1 MSFCISSRDT
11 YFTKFVDIHPE
22 KLALF
27 TQFTYLTNWVKL
39 KEVLMAI
46 SESAEKSL
54 SFSSSITSR
63 KIVKKIPGW
72 NDQVRPYRENAKFW
86 FSVWISAGKPLNC
99 ELQNIMRRTK
109 NIYHYQVKKCKK
121 AEDQIK
127 KDKLLSALLDPDSE
141 IDLFKEIKNMRKAN
155 TLSANKIDDK
165 TKNIEEHFAGL
176 YKTLY
181 NSVDDQDSLQDVASI
196 KLDEKMVDKHA
207 NDEKNDDKNK

>member
-1 MSFCISSRDT
+1 M
-11 YFTKFVDIHPE
+11 
-22 KLALF
+22 
-27 TQFTYLTNWVKL
+27 Q
-39 KEVLMAI
+39 
-46 SESAEKSL
+46 
-54 SFSSSITSR
+54 
-63 KIVKKIPGW
+63 
-72 NDQVRPYRENAKFW
+72 
-86 FSVWISAGKPLNC
+86 
-99 ELQNIMRRTK
+99 RTK

-196 KLDEKMVDKHA
+196 IDSKISNNCKEEIKKITPDIIKEAVSRIRPQKSDPVFNFTSDCLKTPPKVYMHIFLTSSRTS
-207 NDEKNDDKNK
+207 